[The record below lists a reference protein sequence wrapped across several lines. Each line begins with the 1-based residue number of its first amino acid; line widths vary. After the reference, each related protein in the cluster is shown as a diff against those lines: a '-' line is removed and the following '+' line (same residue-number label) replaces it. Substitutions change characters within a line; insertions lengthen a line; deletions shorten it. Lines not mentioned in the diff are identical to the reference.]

1 MCSTPLSFSAL
12 RTISA
17 PVMRLLFSVLSL
29 SVIACFHPA
38 LALDIEEP
46 EGLFEDIKKGPLR
59 SLVQRMGAFAGW
71 LHHPAHAPSHHD
83 KYVKIFHGP
92 EC

>member
-1 MCSTPLSFSAL
+1 MCSTPLSFSAC

-46 EGLFEDIKKGPLR
+46 EGLFEDIKKGP
-59 SLVQRMGAFAGW
+59 
-71 LHHPAHAPSHHD
+71 
-83 KYVKIFHGP
+83 
-92 EC
+92 